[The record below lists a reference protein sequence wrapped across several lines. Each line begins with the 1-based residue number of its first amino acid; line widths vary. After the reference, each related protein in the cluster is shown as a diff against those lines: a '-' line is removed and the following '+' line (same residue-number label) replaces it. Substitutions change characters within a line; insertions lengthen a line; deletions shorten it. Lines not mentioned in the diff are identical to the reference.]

1 MDGISG
7 IRHGISD
14 DWSSDVNIGLM
25 GRFYTA
31 TGIID
36 DKNFSTK
43 YKGLSLS
50 LKKNTS
56 SIIYGFRG
64 SLCKFFTDGKTNAI
78 DFTRLDLLQTIEK
91 LKKEL
96 YVDPE
101 MTEIRSFEYCA
112 IIKCPFNIDYLKNS
126 ILTHKRKNYSLL
138 TEKGKEF
145 GFIFKHQ
152 RYHFKIYFKDF
163 QEKKEWNNRL
173 KIEVAIKKMIFVD
186 GFGIKNLSD
195 LTKEL
200 VWEKLSELLLKL
212 WNEIVFVEKDNYTT
226 EKMRPHERTKLQCF
240 LNSNYWSNLTLL
252 NDKNFYKAKQRLEVL
267 NTKYLIRESGKD
279 IISKLLKEKCVE
291 LIKSGEKLTCFEKFI
306 EKDDKRVFNHLDNRF
321 ISILNSDKEKNK
333 IVRKCKNISCQN
345 ELTSIRKNVM
355 YCTNECRIDYY
366 KTLSRI
372 KKKLFGFATKK

>member
-31 TGIID
+31 TGVID

-50 LKKNTS
+50 LKKNAS

-101 MTEIRSFEYCA
+101 KTEIRSFEYCV
-112 IIKCPFNIDYLKNS
+112 IIKCPFNVDYLKNS

-163 QEKKEWNNRL
+163 QEKKEWSNRL

-186 GFGIKNLSD
+186 GLGIKNLSD

-200 VWEKLSELLLKL
+200 VWEKLSELLFKL
-212 WNEIVFVEKDNYTT
+212 WNEIVFVEKDNYAI
-226 EKMRPHERTKLQCF
+226 EKMRPHEKMKFQCF
-240 LNSNYWSNLTLL
+240 LNSNYWSNLELL

-279 IISKLLKEKCVE
+279 IISKLLKEKCLE

-321 ISILNSDKEKNK
+321 ISTLNLNKEKNK
-333 IVRKCKNISCQN
+333 IVRPCKNIFCQN

-372 KKKLFGFATKK
+372 KKKLFGYATKK

>member
-31 TGIID
+31 TGVID

-43 YKGLSLS
+43 YIGLSLS
-50 LKKNTS
+50 LKKNAS

-101 MTEIRSFEYCA
+101 KTEIRSFEYCV
-112 IIKCPFNIDYLKNS
+112 IIKCPYNVDYLKNS

-163 QEKKEWNNRL
+163 QEKKEWSNRL

-186 GFGIKNLSD
+186 GLGIKNLSD

-200 VWEKLSELLLKL
+200 VWEKLSELLFKL
-212 WNEIVFVEKDNYTT
+212 WNEIVFVEKDNYAI
-226 EKMRPHERTKLQCF
+226 EKMRPHEKTKFQCF
-240 LNSNYWSNLTLL
+240 LNSNYWSNLELL

-279 IISKLLKEKCVE
+279 IISKLLKEKCLE

-306 EKDDKRVFNHLDNRF
+306 KKDDKRVFNHLDNRF
-321 ISILNSDKEKNK
+321 ISTLNLNKEKNK
-333 IVRKCKNISCQN
+333 IVRPCKNIFCQN

-372 KKKLFGFATKK
+372 KKKLFGYATKK